1 MSSESKFIIASSPHI
16 HHKDHTSRI
25 MLDVIIALIPA
36 GIWGIYVFGAEAFI
50 VVAVS
55 IIAAVICE
63 YAMTKVFKKGS
74 ISDFSAIIT
83 GLLIGYNMP
92 PGVPLYIPVIASI
105 FAILAVKWA
114 FGGLGSNIMNPALA
128 GRVFVVFSWTGAMT
142 KWKVPVTNASFDTL
156 SGATANAVSGAS
168 PLGFIK
174 TSLMDI
180 TEKVSGP
187 IAVLADYP
195 KSSCAISIADWFNS
209 SLGIKINPHYFDL
222 FFGNIPGCI
231 GEVSA
236 FLLIIGA
243 IYLLVRKVISLEIP
257 LAYMVSFGFFIWL
270 FDGLRF
276 GEGLFK
282 GDVIFHLLSGGL
294 MLGALFMATDMV
306 TSPLTPKGR
315 IIFGIGCGFFTFL
328 IRVYG
333 SFPEGV
339 SLAIIIMNV
348 FVALIDRVTG
358 PKLFG
363 FIPGVKKK

>member
-1 MSSESKFIIASSPHI
+1 MSSEKKFIIASSPNI
-16 HHKDHTSRI
+16 HHNDSTSRI

-36 GIWGIYVFGAEAFI
+36 GIWGIYVFGARSFV

-55 IIAAVICE
+55 IIFAIIAE
-63 YAMTKVFKKGS
+63 YAMIKVFKKGS
-74 ISDFSAIIT
+74 ICDFSAIIT

-92 PGVPLYIPVIASI
+92 TGVPLYIPAVASI

-114 FGGLGSNIMNPALA
+114 FGGLGSNLMNPALA
-128 GRVFVVFSWTGAMT
+128 GRVFVFFSWTGAMT
-142 KWKVPVTNASFDTL
+142 KWKVPVTNTAIDTL
-156 SGATANAVSGAS
+156 AGAS
-168 PLGFIK
+168 PLGYLK

-180 TEKVSGP
+180 SGKVSGP
-187 IAVLADYP
+187 IGVLADYP
-195 KSSCAISIADWFNS
+195 KSSCAVSIAEWFKS
-209 SLGIKINPHYFDL
+209 SLGVKIDPHYFDL

-243 IYLLVRKVISLEIP
+243 IYLLVRKVITWEIP
-257 LAYMVSFGFFIWL
+257 LAYLVSFGLLIWM

-282 GDVIFHLLSGGL
+282 GDVAFHLFSGGL

-306 TSPLTPKGR
+306 TSPLTPKGQ

-339 SLAIIIMNV
+339 SLAIIMMNV
-348 FVALIDRVTG
+348 FVAMIDRMTV

-363 FIPGVKKK
+363 FVPGVKKK